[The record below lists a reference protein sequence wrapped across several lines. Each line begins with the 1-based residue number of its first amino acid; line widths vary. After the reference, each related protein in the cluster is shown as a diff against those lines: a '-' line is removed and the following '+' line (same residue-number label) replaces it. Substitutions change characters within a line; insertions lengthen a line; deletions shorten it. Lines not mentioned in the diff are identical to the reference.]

1 MPWTHSDYT
10 IDVRREELPAPAA
23 WYSAAYD
30 RTARRGFSAPGFC
43 LLRLDSDATSVELRA
58 AMWKLRREFARIHR
72 ERVGRHIVVASAG
85 RFDQQE
91 TTKPHRDGAP
101 DESLLVL
108 GYEPSAVE
116 SEVALLD
123 YSACAHAMGITP
135 ADFLDRHNP
144 MFVRGAEL
152 LRPWTTPVETFAS
165 RRPQILVINN
175 SMAAYAPEEFRWQ
188 GVLHTATIP
197 RPDESQRRVIN
208 SMMLVSDDHSD
219 VDTLS
224 DADIQQF
231 LTTTRV
237 LRRGYARPE
246 LENDE

>member
-1 MPWTHSDYT
+1 MTRIVTGYT
-10 IDVRREELPAPAA
+10 IGLTGDAA
-23 WYSAAYD
+23 SQKHWTAAAYE
-30 RTARRGFSAPGFC
+30 RAARHDLHSPGFC
-43 LLRLDSDATSVELRA
+43 LIQLAAHATSVELRA
-58 AMWKLRREFARIHR
+58 AMWQLRVEFARIHH
-72 ERVGRHIVVASAG
+72 ERTGRHIVVASAG

-101 DESLLVL
+101 DESILVL

-123 YSACAHAMGITP
+123 YSACAHGMGLTP
-135 ADFLDRHNP
+135 ATFLDRHNP
-144 MFVRGAEL
+144 MFARGAEL
-152 LRPWTTPVETFAS
+152 LKAWTTPVETFS
-165 RRPQILVINN
+165 NSRPQILVINN

-197 RPDESQRRVIN
+197 RPDETQRRVIN
-208 SMMLVSDDHSD
+208 SMMLVSDDHSNA
-219 VDTLS
+219 DTVTA
-224 DADIQQF
+224 ADLQEF